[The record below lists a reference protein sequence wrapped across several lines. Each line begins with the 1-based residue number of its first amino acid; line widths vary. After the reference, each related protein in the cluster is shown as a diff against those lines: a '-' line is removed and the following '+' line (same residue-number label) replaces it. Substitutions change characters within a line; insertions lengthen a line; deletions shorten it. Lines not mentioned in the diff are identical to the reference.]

1 MKMPLN
7 VKSAL
12 VLATVI
18 TVICSLLASPMAVGA
33 ASGLGVR
40 WYSEFD
46 GAPVSA
52 GWGVTASN
60 DRVYAAGTAFDGAA
74 VKPFVVAYG
83 TDGGMLWSR
92 SLEGLDGLTAYCTT
106 SRDGSI
112 YVGGGAGVGEYGQAF
127 IAELNPDGRVRWQC
141 NLGALS
147 DAVMSIAVG
156 KNAVYAVGTSLNLA
170 TGSYDVMVWKLTL
183 KGAPVWTASW
193 GGGFNG
199 MASSVALIGNE
210 IVVGG
215 AMMLP
220 AGNYNAFLL
229 KYDPD
234 GNLVGQNVW
243 GMTYDAVSGVAVCG
257 GRIYVTG
264 ITLAAYEGI
273 PAQEVFLATFDPSL
287 QLQSYATWGGAG
299 NDGSTS
305 IATDGKAVYVSGAT
319 QTAGAGSWE
328 AFVLKFDEG
337 GSVLGSATWG
347 SDGDCNG
354 IGNAIAVKNGMIY
367 TVGTAQS
374 DAGARLMIAGFA

>member
-1 MKMPLN
+1 MPLKL
-7 VKSAL
+7 KSAL
-12 VLATVI
+12 VFATVM
-18 TVICSLLASPMAVGA
+18 TVICSLMVSPMVVSA
-33 ASGLGVR
+33 ASGLAIR
-40 WYSEFD
+40 WYSEFN

-60 DRVYAAGTAFDGAA
+60 DRIYASGTAFDGAA
-74 VKPFVVAYG
+74 VKPIVVVYG
-83 TDGGMLWSR
+83 TDGSMLWSR

-106 SRDGSI
+106 SREGSI

-141 NLGALS
+141 ALGAFS

-156 KNAVYAVGTSLNLA
+156 KNAVYAVGTSLNLE

-183 KGAPVWTASW
+183 KGTPVWTASW

-199 MASSVALIGNE
+199 MASSVALIGDE

-215 AMMLP
+215 AMMMP

-243 GMTYDAVSGVAVCG
+243 GGIYDAVSGVAVCS

-264 ITLAAYEGI
+264 ITMASYEGI
-273 PAQEVFLATFDPSL
+273 TAQEVFLATFDPSL
-287 QLQSYATWGGAG
+287 QRQSYVTWGGAG

-305 IATDGKAVYVSGAT
+305 IATDGRAVYVSGAT
-319 QTAGAGSWE
+319 QPAGAGRWE
-328 AFVLKFDEG
+328 AFVLKFDES
-337 GSVLGSATWG
+337 GSVLGSAKWG
-347 SDGDCNG
+347 GDGDG
-354 IGNAIAVKNGMIY
+354 IGNAIAVKNGRVY
-367 TVGTAQS
+367 SVGTVQS
-374 DAGARLMIAGFA
+374 DAGARLMVAGFA